1 MVREQLWVAFQRL
14 LIERGSSAA
23 IVSLGALAIVAFTS
37 TFAIA
42 YALLWRPLP
51 YPDHDRLVAVSLY
64 SKRMATELG
73 WPAPMLVNAGLER
86 FEAFASYK
94 LSDVLVGDDD
104 RNEIGTF
111 RSIST
116 DPALIEMLG
125 VVVLHG
131 RSLVAED
138 AELGAEPVALLD
150 EGVATKS
157 YGDAKLAVGRHVT
170 MSGARHRIVGIVPS
184 TSAFPTRD
192 VKVWTPRYVSEADK
206 AITNAGSFGGTA
218 LIARLA
224 ANQDLPFA
232 ESQTLASL
240 EREPVLARLINDI
253 SLTVSV
259 LPVRSVWSSGRQH
272 SLASMLVAA
281 FLMLV
286 IATANTASLFV
297 IRQMRRRQEHALLD
311 VFGSGVSH
319 RLFRLAAEALVLM
332 SASVVLASILVP
344 FAVSAMRAMN
354 MFPRE
359 FPHQVGLNL
368 VVVLVAVS
376 IAFALVGVLLGT
388 GWATLKQ
395 NPIETLQRRGAG
407 QASSSGTRTARLA
420 LLIGQLS
427 LTLAFVYGTA
437 LLILSS
443 KNLENQNLG
452 FSRSDVLIGTIEAA
466 PSYEGDDAKSQ
477 LLNWYASIYRESSAR
492 PIALATSAPF
502 SENVAVEATSL
513 GASGTIDGD
522 PDIKVYSVFTTP
534 NYFQVLGIPITAGR
548 SFTSAEAENSSPVAI
563 VDQAFA
569 ATNFKDGDSVG
580 RTISLPD
587 ADGVKRAHTI
597 VGVVGQAR
605 QRSLAGPDEYPTVYR
620 ASSLPFML
628 PVFPANSVEI
638 AVEGSPAVTASV
650 LRDSVSRDFPGI
662 RFSELRPLSERVR
675 ESIGDRARLNRILG
689 ALGIVAIILCCIGIY
704 SVISEFVLA
713 RVREIGVRKALGQS
727 DQSVFWMIV
736 KEASLII
743 AMSVTAAL
751 PISLLVGASLSDRL
765 YGVGVVST
773 EAVTILLVGV
783 AIVGFAS
790 CVIPANRA
798 KKLSP
803 ATALRYE

>member
-1 MVREQLWVAFQRL
+1 M
-14 LIERGSSAA
+14 
-23 IVSLGALAIVAFTS
+23 
-37 TFAIA
+37 
-42 YALLWRPLP
+42 
-51 YPDHDRLVAVSLY
+51 
-64 SKRMATELG
+64 
-73 WPAPMLVNAGLER
+73 
-86 FEAFASYK
+86 
-94 LSDVLVGDDD
+94 
-104 RNEIGTF
+104 
-111 RSIST
+111 
-116 DPALIEMLG
+116 
-125 VVVLHG
+125 
-131 RSLVAED
+131 
-138 AELGAEPVALLD
+138 
-150 EGVATKS
+150 
-157 YGDAKLAVGRHVT
+157 
-170 MSGARHRIVGIVPS
+170 
-184 TSAFPTRD
+184 
-192 VKVWTPRYVSEADK
+192 
-206 AITNAGSFGGTA
+206 
-218 LIARLA
+218 
-224 ANQDLPFA
+224 
-232 ESQTLASL
+232 
-240 EREPVLARLINDI
+240 
-253 SLTVSV
+253 
-259 LPVRSVWSSGRQH
+259 
-272 SLASMLVAA
+272 
-281 FLMLV
+281 
-286 IATANTASLFV
+286 
-297 IRQMRRRQEHALLD
+297 
-311 VFGSGVSH
+311 
-319 RLFRLAAEALVLM
+319 
-332 SASVVLASILVP
+332 
-344 FAVSAMRAMN
+344 
-354 MFPRE
+354 
-359 FPHQVGLNL
+359 
-368 VVVLVAVS
+368 
-376 IAFALVGVLLGT
+376 
-388 GWATLKQ
+388 
-395 NPIETLQRRGAG
+395 
-407 QASSSGTRTARLA
+407 
-420 LLIGQLS
+420 
-427 LTLAFVYGTA
+427 
-437 LLILSS
+437 
-443 KNLENQNLG
+443 
-452 FSRSDVLIGTIEAA
+452 
-466 PSYEGDDAKSQ
+466 
-477 LLNWYASIYRESSAR
+477 
-492 PIALATSAPF
+492 
-502 SENVAVEATSL
+502 AVEATSL